1 MYLGLGAKKKV
12 YMDDVFS
19 TYLFEGNATARSINN
34 GINLSGEGGMM
45 WLKSRESGNNH
56 RLFDTARGIYKSLKS
71 NSNGA
76 EYNSGAGLTLE
87 SFNTNGFNLGT
98 SNDVNQDNDDTSTW
112 TFRRAKGFFDVV
124 TYTGNGSN
132 RTIAHSLGSVPGCIM
147 VKSTSVSGNWIV
159 WHKSVSTGAQYL
171 VMNQNSALNNGSGG
185 SMWNSTAP
193 TSSVFS
199 IGTDSDVNANGQT
212 YVAYVFAGGESGA
225 ATARSIELD
234 GSDDYFQ
241 TTVSTDFEF
250 SGDFTFE
257 CWFYPHSVSG
267 SRAIFTIGQSNLEGG
282 LELYMSNKTF
292 KIDDAGLTKI
302 QTKSVINMDQWHHVA
317 LVRSGT
323 SNRLYFNG
331 TDVGGYTTS
340 NDYGINSGSN
350 RSSFYMGNG
359 YNGATEHF
367 FDGHISNVRV
377 LNGTAL
383 YTSSFRPP
391 TEPLTN
397 ITNTK
402 LLCCNN
408 SSVTGSTVAPT
419 TLYTNGAVASA
430 KHPFDDPAAFTFG
443 DEGDQNVIKCGSY
456 TGNGS
461 ATGPEINLGFE
472 PQWLMIKNTG
482 AAEHWSIFDSMRGIV
497 TGGNDEHIKASS
509 TDGESGN
516 TDWMAL
522 TPTGFKINTTGGEVN
537 QNGMTHIFIAI
548 RRNDGYVGKP
558 VEVGTDAF
566 SISAGGSSTYSSG
579 FPVDFAWYKNITSS
593 GNQHWYSTARLLQGK
608 EFKFNA
614 TDALSSWSGATFD
627 SNNSWG
633 TSVQDANH
641 RSWMFKRHKGFDAVT
656 YKGEG
661 GNNTKFCVPHSLNAV
676 PEMMWVKRTND
687 TENWTVYHK
696 GLNGGTNP
704 EQYYI
709 PLNSTDAEADSDTRW
724 NDIAPTSTHFSI
736 GYSNATGK
744 DGDSYLALL
753 FSSVNGISKVGYYNG
768 TGSTG
773 LQITTG
779 FAPKF
784 VLVRRINTTQYWAN
798 LDTNRGWD
806 GTNDQELYL
815 NESSAGNTASTATP
829 TSTGFT
835 ITSTSATW
843 NASGDKY
850 IYYAHA

>member
-1 MYLGLGAKKKV
+1 
-12 YMDDVFS
+12 
-19 TYLFEGNATARSINN
+19 
-34 GINLSGEGGMM
+34 
-45 WLKSRESGNNH
+45 
-56 RLFDTARGIYKSLKS
+56 
-71 NSNGA
+71 
-76 EYNSGAGLTLE
+76 
-87 SFNTNGFNLGT
+87 
-98 SNDVNQDNDDTSTW
+98 
-112 TFRRAKGFFDVV
+112 
-124 TYTGNGSN
+124 
-132 RTIAHSLGSVPGCIM
+132 
-147 VKSTSVSGNWIV
+147 
-159 WHKSVSTGAQYL
+159 
-171 VMNQNSALNNGSGG
+171 
-185 SMWNSTAP
+185 
-193 TSSVFS
+193 
-199 IGTDSDVNANGQT
+199 
-212 YVAYVFAGGESGA
+212 
-225 ATARSIELD
+225 
-234 GSDDYFQ
+234 
-241 TTVSTDFEF
+241 
-250 SGDFTFE
+250 
-257 CWFYPHSVSG
+257 
-267 SRAIFTIGQSNLEGG
+267 
-282 LELYMSNKTF
+282 
-292 KIDDAGLTKI
+292 
-302 QTKSVINMDQWHHVA
+302 
-317 LVRSGT
+317 
-323 SNRLYFNG
+323 
-331 TDVGGYTTS
+331 
-340 NDYGINSGSN
+340 
-350 RSSFYMGNG
+350 
-359 YNGATEHF
+359 
-367 FDGHISNVRV
+367 
-377 LNGTAL
+377 
-383 YTSSFRPP
+383 
-391 TEPLTN
+391 
-397 ITNTK
+397 
-402 LLCCNN
+402 
-408 SSVTGSTVAPT
+408 
-419 TLYTNGAVASA
+419 
-430 KHPFDDPAAFTFG
+430 
-443 DEGDQNVIKCGSY
+443 
-456 TGNGS
+456 
-461 ATGPEINLGFE
+461 
-472 PQWLMIKNTG
+472 
-482 AAEHWSIFDSMRGIV
+482 
-497 TGGNDEHIKASS
+497 
-509 TDGESGN
+509 
-516 TDWMAL
+516 
-522 TPTGFKINTTGGEVN
+522 PTGFKINTTGGEVN

-843 NASGDKY
+843 NASGD
-850 IYYAHA
+850 